1 MSEGMEFLRDE
12 LAALKAAGL
21 YRGQRVVAG
30 PQGAHLTVDGREV
43 IGFCSNNYLGLAAD
57 PRVQRAAAEAIEQ
70 DGTGTGASRLLS
82 GTMPRHVELEAAL
95 ARSKGTEAALVFPT
109 GYMAN
114 VGAIS
119 ALVGREDL
127 VLMDRLNH
135 ASLIDGCRLSGAR
148 MRVYPHRDVAR
159 LDRLLQRADGFRRR
173 LVITDSVF
181 SMDGDVAPLPEILDV
196 TRRRDALLMVD
207 DAHGTGVL
215 GRTGRGILEHFGLE
229 GRVPI
234 VMGTLSKA
242 LGSLGGFIA
251 GSQDLIDYLR
261 NRARA
266 FIYTTGLPTACGAAA
281 LTALRI
287 LEEEPSRLE
296 QLRANSR
303 AVRQGL
309 RELGLT
315 SRDDPTPIIPVVFGR
330 VERAAAAA
338 EHLWQNGIL
347 APAIRP
353 PTVPQEESRLRLSVM
368 ATHSPE
374 DIQRL
379 LRALRSL
386 Q

>member
-1 MSEGMEFLRDE
+1 MEFLRDE

-21 YRGQRVVAG
+21 YRGRRVVDG
-30 PQGAHLTVDGREV
+30 PPGAHLTVDGREM
-43 IGFCSNNYLGLAAD
+43 ICFCSNNYLGLAAD

-70 DGTGTGASRLLS
+70 DGTGAGASRLLS
-82 GTMPRHVELEAAL
+82 GTMPRHVGLEAAL
-95 ARSKGTEAALVFPT
+95 AQSKGTEAALVFPT

-119 ALVGREDL
+119 ALIGREDL

-148 MRVYPHRDVAR
+148 LRVYPHRDVAR
-159 LDRLLQRADGFRRR
+159 LEGLLQQADGFRRR

-181 SMDGDVAPLPEILDV
+181 SMDGDVAPLPEILEV
-196 TRRRDALLMVD
+196 TRRHEAMLMVD

-215 GRTGRGILEHFGLE
+215 GPTGRGVLEHFGLE
-229 GRVPI
+229 GQVPI

-251 GSQDLIDYLR
+251 GSQELIDYLR

-266 FIYTTGLPTACGAAA
+266 FIYTTGLPPACCAAA
-281 LTALRI
+281 LAALRI
-287 LEEEPSRLE
+287 IEEDPARLE
-296 QLRANSR
+296 QLRANTR
-303 AVRQGL
+303 AVREGL
-309 RELGLT
+309 RELGLA

-330 VERAAAAA
+330 VESAVAAA
-338 EHLWQNGIL
+338 EHLRQNEIL

-353 PTVPQEESRLRLSVM
+353 PTVAPDASRIRLSVM

-374 DIQRL
+374 DIQCL
-379 LRALRSL
+379 LRALQSL